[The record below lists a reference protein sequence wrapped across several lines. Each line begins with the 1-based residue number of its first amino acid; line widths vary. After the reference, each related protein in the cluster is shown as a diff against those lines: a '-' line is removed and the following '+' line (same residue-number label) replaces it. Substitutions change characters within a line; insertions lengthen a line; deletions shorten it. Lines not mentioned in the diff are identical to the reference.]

1 MPLLASCT
9 YMKSAA
15 KQSSY
20 ARIQEENPSQRNL
33 KHMIDRQTF
42 LVYGRIVDESN
53 SFAESP
59 LAVAAFSNRYFDNEL
74 VDFTPVARAGT
85 QYGMNLP
92 DGSFV
97 LLVFADR
104 DQNGVLDQTEVVGR
118 RDISLS
124 VATHADMVVPDI
136 DIQLSG
142 QLSVDWVINLPM
154 PQVAKLEESLFYPNG
169 SIRQLNDPLFDADIA
184 ALGLYEPAAFLELAP
199 TMFYALE
206 EDSYKIPVVFVH
218 GIGGSARD
226 FAAIVPR
233 LDKRRFKAWFFYYPS
248 GSDLEQMGEVFYS
261 IFLSGQAVP
270 AGSKPMIVVAHSMG
284 GLVVREAMNKYRGT
298 EEETPV
304 PLFISI
310 ATPFGGHPAAA
321 KGEKHG
327 PMVLPSWRDLNPD
340 GAFIDQLFTKPL
352 PGTVDHRLLYAYR
365 NPDGLKMGENSDGVV
380 PLSSQLHPAAQRQ
393 AAMQFGFNSSHTG
406 VLQDEAVIQL
416 IVESIDEVGSYL
428 RASHLD
434 ALMEGGYDVELN
446 DTYSDMDKYF
456 VRTLGKFMALLAN
469 GTLDPLGEPT
479 LEHFVAVAQGREAA
493 STDAEKAWLKFSY
506 DYPDYALVP
515 DIAL

>member
-1 MPLLASCT
+1 VVEDGEDGQHEVYYSAGDAKSGGRGGPHPLSGAVQPPDE
-9 YMKSAA
+9 KSDCRNGGDHRPGYGGEFGAA
-15 KQSSY
+15 Q
-20 ARIQEENPSQRNL
+20 AAADGDWQEGGRDGE
-33 KHMIDRQTF
+33 DRQQC
-42 LVYGRIVDESN
+42 GAGQQSG
-53 SFAESP
+53 A
-59 LAVAAFSNRYFDNEL
+59 AV
-74 VDFTPVARAGT
+74 T
-85 QYGMNLP
+85 
-92 DGSFV
+92 
-97 LLVFADR
+97 
-104 DQNGVLDQTEVVGR
+104 
-118 RDISLS
+118 
-124 VATHADMVVPDI
+124 
-136 DIQLSG
+136 
-142 QLSVDWVINLPM
+142 
-154 PQVAKLEESLFYPNG
+154 
-169 SIRQLNDPLFDADIA
+169 
-184 ALGLYEPAAFLELAP
+184 
-199 TMFYALE
+199 
-206 EDSYKIPVVFVH
+206 
-218 GIGGSARD
+218 
-226 FAAIVPR
+226 
-233 LDKRRFKAWFFYYPS
+233 RF
-248 GSDLEQMGEVFYS
+248 
-261 IFLSGQAVP
+261 GQAVP

-406 VLQDEAVIQL
+406 ILQDEAAIQL
-416 IVESIDEVGSYL
+416 IVESIDEVGSYIPE
-428 RASHLD
+428 SNLD

-479 LEHFVAVAQGREAA
+479 LEHFVAVAQGRETA
-493 STDAEKAWLKFSY
+493 STDAEKAWLKFSH
-506 DYPDYALVP
+506 DYPDYAE
-515 DIAL
+515 